1 MSEDVTKEMQEILDR
16 SHNKQKDQGAQAG
29 VTVGDI
35 NGNGNTV
42 VIGGNVNQG
51 RREEDKPGASDESH
65 GRRAS
70 DHALHQ
76 ELRQLRQQVHHL
88 KQLVTDLY
96 ECCNLNT
103 RKRPSC
109 PAAACLTSS
118 GSTGASQVNVSNHRP
133 PASTIQKIA
142 ESLGM
147 RGFRSHQPI
156 PTHINPG
163 ISFLLAPNNPGRRPG
178 CD

>member
-70 DHALHQ
+70 DHALH
-76 ELRQLRQQVHHL
+76 
-88 KQLVTDLY
+88 
-96 ECCNLNT
+96 
-103 RKRPSC
+103 
-109 PAAACLTSS
+109 
-118 GSTGASQVNVSNHRP
+118 
-133 PASTIQKIA
+133 
-142 ESLGM
+142 
-147 RGFRSHQPI
+147 
-156 PTHINPG
+156 
-163 ISFLLAPNNPGRRPG
+163 
-178 CD
+178 